1 MSCVYLRSLRQAHMC
16 LSGLSLL
23 VYQNK
28 MRSICYFLL
37 CVCGVHLCVPI
48 STSRFCSAVFPG
60 VFILLWFPPV
70 YILCPPRPCSFFMSS
85 LVVCAA
91 HPPPPCYCFCFCL
104 YCLFCH
110 NKHNKL
116 CNFETSLSTPASG
129 STPCVSVGTCNCGL
143 RCREIKRLDLEFN
156 PSVESYICVH
166 ALFSTHPV
174 PC

>member
-70 YILCPPRPCSFFMSS
+70 YILCPPPLFFFHVLPRCVCSS
-85 LVVCAA
+85 
-91 HPPPPCYCFCFCL
+91 PPPLPVIVFAFVCIAFFVTI
-104 YCLFCH
+104 
-110 NKHNKL
+110 NTINTI
-116 CNFETSLSTPASG
+116 N
-129 STPCVSVGTCNCGL
+129 SVILKQVCQLLHLG
-143 RCREIKRLDLEFN
+143 
-156 PSVESYICVH
+156 P
-166 ALFSTHPV
+166 HPV
-174 PC
+174 WVLGPATVVSDAEKLNAWI